1 MSLVHQGT
9 LLAEVETPPSDREVR
24 AQLAKIQGSSAFEAP
39 ERARRFLTYVV
50 DETLQGRSD
59 RIKAFSIAVEVFGR
73 DASFDAQNDPV
84 VRIEAGRVRRSLE
97 RYYLLAGQ
105 NDPIIITMPKGG
117 YVPVFTRFGGA
128 VARPQSDEGR
138 RTSVGS
144 PPALPRQLA
153 WAVVGAAAVVVA
165 ALVVYTALVRPAT
178 ELARRQNSIPGKPGV
193 ATVLI
198 EPFKDLTDTRNSSA
212 LARGLT
218 DEVIGQM
225 ARFREITV
233 VTKQADPGGKE
244 DTSQPHGGLPFYALE
259 GSVRTDEQ
267 KIRLSVRLLDRADNS
282 VIWSNSYDRQ
292 LQVSDV
298 LAMETDIARS
308 VVTALAQPYGVIFQT
323 DAARLLQSPP
333 DDWDAYACTLS
344 YYGYR
349 ANLDSRSHAAVQN
362 CLLRAA
368 EKYPDYATAWALLSL
383 TYLDEYRFRYHL
395 RSPAVAS
402 IDRAAETAKRAVEL
416 DPENL
421 RALEAEMLAYF
432 FQGNV
437 ETALSIGARGIS
449 INPNDT
455 EFAAEYG
462 FRLALAGEWDRGCAM
477 VSDALGANPGPLGY
491 FEAALAVCAY
501 VKGDYGAA
509 EKWARMSDLASNPI
523 YRIIMIAILGQ
534 RGEMQEAAE
543 QMRWLEINAPEF
555 VKDPAREV
563 RTRIHRPEDQ
573 AHFIDGLKKAG
584 MALPS
589 PASVTR

>member
-1 MSLVHQGT
+1 MSLVHQGA
-9 LLAEVETPPSDREVR
+9 LLAEAETPPSDREVR

-39 ERARRFLTYVV
+39 ERARRFLSYVV

-117 YVPVFTRFGGA
+117 YVPVFTRFGEA
-128 VARPQSDEGR
+128 VARSQPDEGR
-138 RTSVGS
+138 RTKAGVLAS
-144 PPALPRQLA
+144 RELA
-153 WAVVGAAAVVVA
+153 WAIVGVA
-165 ALVVYTALVRPAT
+165 ALVVAVLVVYTTLARPAAD
-178 ELARRQNSIPGKPGV
+178 LAMPQNSTLGKPDV

-198 EPFKDLTDTRNSSA
+198 EPFEDLTDTRSSSA

-233 VTKQADPGGKE
+233 VTKQMDQAGSQNA
-244 DTSQPHGGLPFYALE
+244 SQPHGGLPFYALE
-259 GSVRTDEQ
+259 GSVRTDDR
-267 KIRLSVRLLDRADNS
+267 KIRLSVRLLDRTDSS
-282 VIWSNSYDRQ
+282 VIWSKSYDRE

-298 LAMETDIARS
+298 LAIETDIARA

-323 DAARLLQSPP
+323 DAAKLRSPP
-333 DDWDAYACTLS
+333 DDWEAYACTLS

-349 ANLDSRSHAAVQN
+349 VNLDGRSHAAVQN

-402 IDRAAETAKRAVEL
+402 IDKAAETAKRAVEL
-416 DPENL
+416 DRENL

-432 FQGNV
+432 FQGHV
-437 ETALSIGARGIS
+437 DTALAIGARGVA

-462 FRLALAGEWDRGCAM
+462 FRLALAGEWERGCAM

-501 VKGDYGAA
+501 IKGDYVTA
-509 EKWARMSDLASNPI
+509 ERWARMSDLASNPI

-534 RGEMQEAAE
+534 RGQTEEAAK
-543 QMRWLEINAPEF
+543 QMRWLEANAPEF
-555 VKDPAREV
+555 VKDPGREV

-589 PASVTR
+589 PTDVLD